1 MNTYMKKS
9 PIYHAIVIRGYQ
21 NKFGWYLCAETE
33 DELMEFAKKFNMDW
47 SWNMRKGVLDFKD
60 KCEGVKLNRPWNVKI
75 GDVVVAYDDGGTLR
89 IDLWY
94 LDEFEKQF
102 VKVD

>member
-1 MNTYMKKS
+1 
-9 PIYHAIVIRGYQ
+9 
-21 NKFGWYLCAETE
+21 
-33 DELMEFAKKFNMDW
+33 
-47 SWNMRKGVLDFKD
+47 MRKGVLDFKD